1 MQPKILVALD
11 FLAPAPW
18 AVGYAIRLAARL
30 HLPLVFMGVV
40 SAGGAAWTE
49 GGDSSP
55 ENLEEAHKQRLEH
68 VVRQCQEEGVVLE
81 ILLSSGPFFQGISQV
96 LDSSDNFRFLVMG
109 APQETPALE
118 TEGFLA
124 AMKDLHQRFRGEIL
138 LVREQGKVAR
148 LADWEQPNRGRKP

>member
-40 SAGGAAWTE
+40 S
-49 GGDSSP
+49 GGDGAWMQSDNP
-55 ENLEEAHKQRLEH
+55 RPDNLAEAHKQRLEH

-81 ILLSSGPFFQGISQV
+81 ILLSSGPFFQEIGQV
-96 LDSSDNFRFLVMG
+96 LDSSKNFRFLVMG
-109 APQETPALE
+109 APQDAPAQE
-118 TEGFLA
+118 MEGLSA
-124 AMKDLHQRFRGEIL
+124 AMKDLRQRFPGEIL

-148 LADWEQPNRGRKP
+148 FADGEQPN